1 MIYRNFN
8 LDNIGDFIDVSS
20 VKTDCAMQEVDEM
33 IDIVVKN
40 HCICASP
47 MPWATEYTI
56 QKLAPLSSAVTT
68 GVVSFPSGAENTR
81 IKVEMAKDLTA
92 LGCRELDMVI
102 NAAALLSGQYDVVRD
117 DVRAVVEAADG
128 VPVKTI
134 LEVCYLSPDLI
145 ARASTLCVEAGAS
158 YIKTGTGWG
167 PTPTTA
173 EHVRLIRSTIG
184 NAAKIKAAGGVRSL
198 DILIDLFDAG
208 CDRFGIGVRTADN
221 IFRQVHTLQT
231 SA

>member
-8 LDNIGDFIDVSS
+8 LDNIGNFIDVSS
-20 VKTDCAMQEVDEM
+20 VKTDCTMQEVDQM

-40 HCICASP
+40 NCICASP

-56 QKLAPLSSAVTT
+56 KKLAPLSSAVTT
-68 GVVSFPSGAENTR
+68 GVVSFPSGAENTK
-81 IKVEMAKDLTA
+81 IKVEMAKELIS

-102 NAAALLSGQYDVVRD
+102 NVAALLSEQYDFVRD
-117 DVRAVVEAADG
+117 DVKAVVDAAKD

-134 LEVCYLSPDLI
+134 LEVCYLNPDQI
-145 ARASTLCVEAGAS
+145 ARASTLCAEAGAA

-173 EHVRLIRSTIG
+173 EHIRLIRKTIG

-198 DILIDLFDAG
+198 DILIDMYAEG
-208 CDRFGIGVRTADN
+208 CDRFGIGVRTANN
-221 IFRQVHTLQT
+221 IFQEIQSLK
-231 SA
+231 SAT